1 MSVCL
6 SVCLCFCLSVSLCVS
21 VCLSV
26 VCLSVCLF
34 VSVSVSLSL
43 CVSLSVCLSLPV
55 SLCLCL
61 SVCLSVSP
69 QTVCPDPHLDVSVG
83 ADQQITPVGSR
94 QTLGPLVDREV
105 GHHGG
110 VYPTGQHAVFIE
122 EVDPLVAVLPLPVWD
137 GGVAVEHPV
146 LRAILLHA
154 ERVVVWVKKA
164 QG

>member
-1 MSVCL
+1 MLASVCL
-6 SVCLCFCLSVSLCVS
+6 SVYLCFC
-21 VCLSV
+21 VCR
-26 VCLSVCLF
+26 
-34 VSVSVSLSL
+34 
-43 CVSLSVCLSLPV
+43 LSVCLSLIL

-61 SVCLSVSP
+61 SVSVWVSLSLSVSLCLCLCLSVSP
-69 QTVCPDPHLDVSVG
+69 QTVCPDPHLDVSVRT
-83 ADQQITPVGSR
+83 DQQITPVGSR

-110 VYPTGQHAVFIE
+110 VDPTGQHAVFIE
-122 EVDPLVAVLPLPVWD
+122 EVDPFVAVLPLPVWY

-154 ERVVVWVKKA
+154 ERVVGWVKKA